1 MENFTI
7 DGNFS
12 MDDDG
17 THCMIPQAQDD
28 LTYRIVYRIM
38 LPIVCAGGIVGII
51 LTVIVLTRKTMRSST
66 NCYLTGLSIA
76 DLLFLVIL
84 STRLL
89 DTTFSHASNEYHLFA
104 IYMTYANIF
113 LNAFLIAS
121 IWMTVMLAIERYI
134 AICQPFIAARACTV
148 LRARVMIVIIYTFSF
163 LCRMPMFWE
172 HKIESFTDPMTN
184 KTIVYMV
191 PSELMA
197 DKAYMNIYP
206 WVVDAFIS
214 SVLPFLLLLVLNVC
228 LIVEVRK
235 SSQYIKANLLSVHD
249 ARSSIKREE
258 LQITIMLISVVIVFF
273 ICQAPYVI
281 YTAVVSIN
289 RCILSDSFYTLRYM
303 TMLLLT
309 TKSAINF
316 VLYCCFSEKFCQTLK
331 KLICVSVRKSNKN
344 GNQYF
349 RRSSTTTRET
359 TI

>member
-1 MENFTI
+1 MQDGLAMENFTL

-121 IWMTVMLAIERYI
+121 IWMTVNWR
-134 AICQPFIAARACTV
+134 
-148 LRARVMIVIIYTFSF
+148 
-163 LCRMPMFWE
+163 
-172 HKIESFTDPMTN
+172 
-184 KTIVYMV
+184 
-191 PSELMA
+191 
-197 DKAYMNIYP
+197 
-206 WVVDAFIS
+206 S
-214 SVLPFLLLLVLNVC
+214 SATSRFAS
-228 LIVEVRK
+228 R
-235 SSQYIKANLLSVHD
+235 SSRPAP
-249 ARSSIKREE
+249 ARS
-258 LQITIMLISVVIVFF
+258 
-273 ICQAPYVI
+273 CAP
-281 YTAVVSIN
+281 AS
-289 RCILSDSFYTLRYM
+289 
-303 TMLLLT
+303 
-309 TKSAINF
+309 
-316 VLYCCFSEKFCQTLK
+316 
-331 KLICVSVRKSNKN
+331 
-344 GNQYF
+344 
-349 RRSSTTTRET
+349 
-359 TI
+359 